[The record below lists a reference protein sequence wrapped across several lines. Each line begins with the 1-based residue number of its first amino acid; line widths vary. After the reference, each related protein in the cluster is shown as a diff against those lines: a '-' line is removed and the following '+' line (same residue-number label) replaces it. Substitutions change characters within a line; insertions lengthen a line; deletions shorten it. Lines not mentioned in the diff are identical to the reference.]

1 MWCRLTGIIL
11 LAVMASATPV
21 PGFSPRALVQNS
33 TAIVIGKVEY
43 VSSTPQQGV
52 LAGSPVPAKEYL
64 ARVSVD
70 RVVKG
75 APDLL
80 RTLNLHWTE
89 LLPTWG
95 TAGYA
100 SPPDG
105 RYLMLFLKPDELP
118 NTYTLTS
125 PYYPSVFASAS
136 ARNRVDFEQSDVSDE
151 QILHRVIE
159 EMGHFIESQDEY
171 GPERT
176 RQLWQLGMVEEP
188 MVHEIAAKVV
198 HDSNPDVRGQAML
211 TLLRLKDSSYL
222 PMARK
227 EILQAVNGSGSDVH
241 VGNLIL
247 AITQEFPAFESL
259 GVLKAG
265 AKTRNAALRRTIAY
279 AARSTRSS
287 ASIPILLPLV
297 DDPDD
302 EVAWNAMH
310 SLGELTKHLDWRPAS
325 KESAEWQRCLRL
337 WHSYAATAASAGSP
351 E

>member
-1 MWCRLTGIIL
+1 
-11 LAVMASATPV
+11 V
-21 PGFSPRALVQNS
+21 F
-33 TAIVIGKVEY
+33 
-43 VSSTPQQGV
+43 
-52 LAGSPVPAKEYL
+52 AGSTVPAKEYL

-80 RTLNLHWTE
+80 RTLNLHWTV
-89 LLPTWG
+89 LLPNWG

-100 SPPDG
+100 SPPDR
-105 RYLMLFLKPDELP
+105 RYLMFFLKPDELP
-118 NTYTLTS
+118 NTYTFTS
-125 PYYPSVFASAS
+125 PYYPSVFATAS
-136 ARNRVDFEQSDVSDE
+136 TTKGVEFERSDGSDE
-151 QILHRVIE
+151 QILDKVIE
-159 EMGHFIESQDEY
+159 EMGRFIESQDEY

-188 MVHEIAAKVV
+188 MVHEIAVEVV
-198 HDSNPDVRGQAML
+198 HDSNPDVRGQAMF
-211 TLLRLKDSSYL
+211 TLLRLKDASYL

-247 AITQEFPAFESL
+247 AITQAFPAFESL
-259 GVLKAG
+259 DVLKVG
-265 AKTRNAALRRTIAY
+265 AKAPNAALRRTIAY

-287 ASIPILLPLV
+287 AAIPILLPLV

-302 EVAWNAMH
+302 EVAGNAMH
-310 SLGELTKHLDWRPAS
+310 SLGELTNHLDWRPNS
-325 KESAEWQRCLRL
+325 KESPEWQRCLRL
-337 WHSYAATAASAGSP
+337 WHTYAATAASAGSP